1 MIIKYIITP
10 IIATVIGYGTNYVA
24 VKMLFRPRNEVK
36 LFGHTLPF
44 TPGAIPKG
52 KPRLAKAIGNVVGNT
67 LITKEDIKEKL
78 LSDVYKTRITEKSA
92 EIFGAQLRSEIMKL
106 SKADE
111 EKYNSMKEKTSATIT
126 TKIMLSVGELEVGE
140 MIASESGKI
149 IKEKISGTMFK
160 MFVNDELIKSVT
172 KIIGD
177 EVEKYIG
184 ENGARLVREQTEKKL
199 DEIEKKTL
207 YEVLDGVGIDKEKID
222 SAVSNSYEQAI
233 DKILDKLFE
242 KLDISKMIEDK
253 INSMDMDEM
262 EALVMKVMKKELD
275 TIINLGAVIGFVLGI
290 VNMLINMLLG

>member
-24 VKMLFRPRNEVK
+24 VKMLFRPRDEVK

-111 EKYNSMKEKTSATIT
+111 EKYKLDK
-126 TKIMLSVGELEVGE
+126 
-140 MIASESGKI
+140 
-149 IKEKISGTMFK
+149 
-160 MFVNDELIKSVT
+160 DEL
-172 KIIGD
+172 
-177 EVEKYIG
+177 
-184 ENGARLVREQTEKKL
+184 
-199 DEIEKKTL
+199 
-207 YEVLDGVGIDKEKID
+207 
-222 SAVSNSYEQAI
+222 
-233 DKILDKLFE
+233 
-242 KLDISKMIEDK
+242 
-253 INSMDMDEM
+253 
-262 EALVMKVMKKELD
+262 AL
-275 TIINLGAVIGFVLGI
+275 
-290 VNMLINMLLG
+290 

>member
-24 VKMLFRPRNEVK
+24 VKMLFRPRDEVK

-126 TKIMLSVGELEVGE
+126 SKIMLSVGELEVGE